1 MRSHTYKLPHRDML
15 TIVGLPIGGVLLL
28 GLIIRLAVFL
38 PFAPKPRPT
47 LDVDRTV
54 IVQQIDASNRAD
66 QADILLIG
74 DSSCLMNI
82 DATLLSEISG
92 KRVTNLGTLSFLDI
106 HTFSRLLRNYLSN
119 QTKEPATII
128 FLAHPDFVRKKS
140 SSRAHLETFDFYI
153 NQKDH
158 AYGYLAPW
166 DPRRLLGTHIVDGR
180 FLSRIPIPLSGS
192 FGRFYGFTTELME
205 FMNLHNGSAIDPRRL
220 QVDDLTGSTD
230 YRVAKFH
237 SRQAPDLTSAIPTSA
252 KLYLGLTPVP
262 ESFPEGDFRVEYDRL
277 LQDWSAAF
285 TNALSLGKL
294 PPTLD
299 DAAFATKTHLTGKAA
314 KEYTRILFEQIKN
327 Q

>member
-1 MRSHTYKLPHRDML
+1 ML

-28 GLIIRLAVFL
+28 GMIIRLIGFI
-38 PFAPKPRPT
+38 PFAPPPRPT

-82 DATLLSEISG
+82 DAALLSEISG
-92 KRVTNLGTLSFLDI
+92 KQVTNLGTLSFLDI
-106 HTFSRLLRNYLSN
+106 HTFSRLLRNSLSN

-128 FLAHPDFVRKKS
+128 FLVHPDFVRKKS
-140 SSRAHLETFDFYI
+140 SSKAHIETFDYYL

-158 AYGYLAPW
+158 AYGYLASW

-180 FLSRIPIPLSGS
+180 ILSRIPIPLSGS
-192 FGRFYGFTTELME
+192 FAQFYGFTTELMD
-205 FMNLHNGSAIDPRRL
+205 FMTRHNGSAIDPRRL
-220 QVDDLTGSTD
+220 QIDDLTGSAD

-237 SRQAPDLTSAIPTSA
+237 SRQAPDLISAIPTSA
-252 KLYLGLTPVP
+252 KLYLGLTPIP
-262 ESFPEGDFRVEYDRL
+262 ESFPKGDFTEEYDRL
-277 LQDWSAAF
+277 LQDWSAVF
-285 TNALSLGKL
+285 TNAISLDKL

-314 KEYTRILFEQIKN
+314 KEYTRILFEQIEN

>member
-1 MRSHTYKLPHRDML
+1 MRSHLYNLPHRDML
-15 TIVGLPIGGVLLL
+15 TIIGLPIGGVLLL
-28 GLIIRLAVFL
+28 GLIIRLTVFL

-54 IVQQIDASNRAD
+54 IVQQIDASRRTE

-82 DATLLSEISG
+82 DAALLSEISG
-92 KRVTNLGTLSFLDI
+92 RRAINLGTLSFLDL
-106 HTFSRLLRNYLSN
+106 HTFSHLLSN
-119 QTKEPATII
+119 YVSNQAKEPSTVI
-128 FLAHPDFVRKKS
+128 FLSHPDFVRKKS
-140 SSRAHLETFDFYI
+140 SSKAHIETFDYYI

-158 AYGYLAPW
+158 AYGYLPSW

-180 FLSRIPIPLSGS
+180 FISRMPIPLSGS
-192 FGRFYGFTTELME
+192 FGQFYGFTTELMD
-205 FMNLHNGSAIDPRRL
+205 FMIRHNGSAIDPRVL
-220 QVDDLTGSTD
+220 QIDNLKGSTD

-237 SRQAPDLTSAIPTSA
+237 SRQAPVLISAIPTSA
-252 KLYLGLTPVP
+252 KFYIGLTPVP
-262 ESFPEGDFRVEYDRL
+262 ESFPNGDFTVEYDRL
-277 LQDWSAAF
+277 LKDWSAEF
-285 TNALSLGKL
+285 PNAISLAEL

-314 KEYTRILFEQIKN
+314 QEYTRILFELIKN